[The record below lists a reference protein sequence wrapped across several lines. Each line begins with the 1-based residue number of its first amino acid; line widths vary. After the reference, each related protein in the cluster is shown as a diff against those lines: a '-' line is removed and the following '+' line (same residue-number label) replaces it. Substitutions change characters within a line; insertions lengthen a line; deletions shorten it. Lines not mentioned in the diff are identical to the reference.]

1 MRRLGVVAV
10 LAAVAACAHY
20 GWDGTQELSRAIPAP
35 ADSLVYAAA
44 RALRAHGYEPRIVN
58 GQLLVTMPH
67 AVPQYTRPVSTNP
80 EMDGDSWV
88 IQVQA
93 EPNSLRAGSTL
104 KISAF
109 IVPKAAMTTTGDSV
123 RQRQAIPVD
132 SRRPDLMRE
141 VQRVGDWIVQESSTK
156 H

>member
-1 MRRLGVVAV
+1 MRRLVV
-10 LAAVAACAHY
+10 LALLAATACARY
-20 GWDGTQELSRAIPAP
+20 SWQGNQELSRSMPAP

-58 GQLLVTMPH
+58 GQLLVTLPH

-93 EPNSLRAGSTL
+93 VPNTLHAGSTL
-104 KISAF
+104 KVAAF
-109 IVPKAAMTTTGDSV
+109 IVPRAAATPADSSV
-123 RQRQAIPVD
+123 KRQAIPVTD
-132 SRRPDLMRE
+132 KRPELLRE
-141 VQRVGDWIVQESSTK
+141 LERVGNWIVDAT
-156 H
+156 HPAH

>member
-1 MRRLGVVAV
+1 MRRLAVVAV
-10 LAAVAACAHY
+10 LAAAGCAHY
-20 GWDGTQELSRAIPAP
+20 GWNGTQELSRSVPAP

-58 GQLLVTMPH
+58 GQLLVTVPH

-80 EMDGDSWV
+80 EMDGDTWV

-93 EPNSLRAGSTL
+93 EPNNFRAGSTL
-104 KISAF
+104 KVSAF
-109 IVPKAAMTTTGDSV
+109 IVPKAAMTAGGDSV

-141 VQRVGDWIVQESSTK
+141 VQRVGDWIVQESNTK

>member
-1 MRRLGVVAV
+1 MRRLAVVAM
-10 LAAVAACAHY
+10 LAAAGCAHY
-20 GWDGTQELSRAIPAP
+20 GWNGTQELSRSVPAP

-58 GQLLVTMPH
+58 GQLLVTVPH

-93 EPNSLRAGSTL
+93 EPNNFRAGSTL
-104 KISAF
+104 KVSAF
-109 IVPKAAMTTTGDSV
+109 IVPKAAMTASGDSV
-123 RQRQAIPVD
+123 RQRAAIPVD

-141 VQRVGDWIVQESSTK
+141 VQRVGDWIVEESSPK

>member
-10 LAAVAACAHY
+10 FAAVAACAHY
-20 GWDGTQELSRAIPAP
+20 GWDGNQELSRSMPAP
-35 ADSLVYAAA
+35 ADSLVYVAA

-67 AVPQYTRPVSTNP
+67 PVPQYTRPVSTNP
-80 EMDGDSWV
+80 ELDGDSWV

-104 KISAF
+104 KVSAF
-109 IVPKAAMTTTGDSV
+109 IVPKAASTTSGDSV

-141 VQRVGDWIVQESSTK
+141 VQRVGDWIVEESKTK
-156 H
+156 P

>member
-1 MRRLGVVAV
+1 M
-10 LAAVAACAHY
+10 LAAAACAHY
-20 GWDGTQELSRAIPAP
+20 GWDGTQELSRSMPAP

-93 EPNSLRAGSTL
+93 EPNTLRAGSTI

-109 IVPKAAMTTTGDSV
+109 IVPKAATTTTGDSA

-132 SRRPDLMRE
+132 ETRPDLMRE
-141 VQRVGDWIVQESSTK
+141 VQRVGDWIVQETQPK

>member
-1 MRRLGVVAV
+1 MRRLAVAAVV
-10 LAAVAACAHY
+10 AAVAACAHY
-20 GWDGTQELSRAIPAP
+20 GWDGTQELSRSLPAP

-58 GQLLVTMPH
+58 GQLLVTVPH
-67 AVPQYTRPVSTNP
+67 AVPQYIRPVSTNP

-93 EPNSLRAGSTL
+93 APNEFRAGSTL

-109 IVPKAAMTTTGDSV
+109 IVPKAAATASGDSV

-132 SRRPDLMRE
+132 SSRPDLMRE
-141 VQRVGDWIVQESSTK
+141 VQRVGDWIVEESNAK
-156 H
+156 P